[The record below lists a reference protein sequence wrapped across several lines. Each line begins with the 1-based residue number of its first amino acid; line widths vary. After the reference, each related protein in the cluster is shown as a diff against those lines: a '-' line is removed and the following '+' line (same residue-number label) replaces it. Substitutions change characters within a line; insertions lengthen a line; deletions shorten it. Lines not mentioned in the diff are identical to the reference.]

1 MRKRATGWSKLTTKR
16 AARFAVPLRYNVP
29 CSLYGP
35 GYFTWKGQ
43 PHMCSIQNEIA
54 WDDWYDQLR
63 DLAGKHNTSVADKSA
78 WYECFESDMS
88 PEDAFYDEYPELRP
102 KSEKKTKKQHTTP
115 CRQCPWR
122 RNSAPGWLGA
132 SEPGEFLAQSD
143 ANIRM
148 PCHTHVDYE
157 AADWEVQTQR
167 VPQCAG
173 RAIFQANRCQLPA
186 PENLKL
192 PADRQNVFQWPHE
205 FVAHHA
211 GVPAESLYGKLVYDL
226 YKVTK
231 K

>member
-1 MRKRATGWSKLTTKR
+1 
-16 AARFAVPLRYNVP
+16 
-29 CSLYGP
+29 
-35 GYFTWKGQ
+35 
-43 PHMCSIQNEIA
+43 MCSIQNEIA

-63 DLAGKHNTSVADKSA
+63 DIAGKHNRSVADKSA
-78 WYECFESDMS
+78 WYECFEADMS
-88 PEDAFYDEYPELRP
+88 PEDAFYDEYRELRP
-102 KSEKKTKKQHTTP
+102 KTGKKAKKQHSTP

-157 AADWEVQTQR
+157 AADWEAQTQR